1 MNHLIINNQSD
12 SNTKYTRMYHS
23 GQGGYSMKPVIHV
36 GIDVGSTTVK
46 VAALSPYM
54 KLLFGRY
61 ERHMS
66 NIRSATLSLLKE
78 LQSKFSGSRITASI
92 SGSGGMGLAKLMDLP
107 FCQEILAETKAV
119 QTFHPETDVII
130 ELGGEDEKITYL
142 RNGVDQRMN
151 GACAG
156 GTGAFID
163 RMAALLS
170 TDAPGMGKLAAGA
183 KQIHPIASRCGV
195 FAKTDIQALL
205 NEDTSHEDIA
215 LSVFQAV
222 VNQTISGL
230 TCGRPIHGK
239 VCFLGGPLTFQPVLR
254 ERFQKTLDIA
264 DEDMI
269 VPDHGELY
277 VAMGAAVSACH
288 DKPFDLDSWLDKVEK
303 TDDRGL
309 ESVPSL
315 DPLFDSPEEY
325 EEFKERHSRFHAPRG
340 DISQAK
346 GPVWLGIDA
355 GSTTI
360 KAVLLDKDG
369 KILYEFYDSN
379 KGTPLAGAKKILADL
394 YRRLPKGVTICGAGV
409 TGYGEELIKRALSC
423 DVGEVETMAHYRG
436 ARHFLPD
443 VTTILDIGG
452 QDMKCCRIKDGAVDD
467 ILLNESCSS
476 GCGSFLDTFAHS
488 LGMGIEEFSRMALTA
503 KHPADLGSRCTVFMN
518 SRVREAQKN
527 GVSVADIS
535 AGLSYSVIKNAL
547 YKVIRLRNASELG
560 TKVVVQGGTFYN
572 DAVLRAL
579 EKLLDCHVIRPD
591 VAGLMGAYGIALITK
606 DSCDENHRS
615 SLISPEEL
623 DKLSLQNEMKRCP
636 GCGNHCLITITRFN
650 DGRSFVSGNRCER
663 GAAIMLTGKTA
674 PHSALP
680 NIYRWKY
687 DEIWHRR
694 PLSPKEARR
703 GTVGIPRTLNMYEDF
718 PFWHAFFTSL
728 GYRVMTSSEQLRD
741 IPTEAMETI
750 PSYSE
755 CFPAKLAHAHVW
767 DLARRH
773 VDFIW
778 YPCIDKGPD
787 EGSQNSYN
795 CPMVASYPENIQ
807 ANMDEIL
814 TKYKTNFCHPFLPLH
829 SPKNLE
835 RELKKY
841 MKPMGISGDE
851 IRTAIRAGQAA
862 EQDYR
867 KKLCAETKRIL
878 KEIDEKHLIGIVLA
892 GRPYHVDPTVN
903 HSIPDLINQLGMAVL
918 SEDGVSMAGGEF
930 PALRVMNQ
938 WTWHSRLYKAA
949 DYVTRHANLELVEL
963 NSFGCGLDA
972 VVTDQVQEIMTK
984 RNRLYSCLKIDQS
997 LNLGAVRI
1005 RLRSL
1010 KAAIRER
1017 VRTEETVPEIRYDKA
1032 VFTEEMRK
1040 EYTILVPE
1048 LSPIHFPLIEAA
1060 ARSEGYRVK
1069 VLSPIPRDIDTGLSF
1084 VNNDACYPAIITIG
1098 SLMRAL
1104 QSGEYDLNRT
1114 AVMMSQTGGMCRASN
1129 YIGFL
1134 RKALDEAGLSR
1145 IPVISMNNQG
1155 FEPQPG
1161 FKFTASIGIRMMQ
1174 AVIYGDA
1181 LQQCLYRTR
1190 PYEKNPGSAETLCRE
1205 WQQKCAKSLLRHDG
1219 YRTYGRNIANL
1230 VKDFDRLPLSDME
1243 RRPRIGIVGEIYVK
1257 FAPIASNDIVRAIEE
1272 NGGEAETSGML
1283 DFFLYGSLDSR
1294 FQRQHLDGSF
1304 RDDLKN
1310 TFSRYIME
1318 WYRKPL
1324 EKAVKNSKR
1333 FHEIT
1338 SIDKLA
1344 KRASQ
1349 YLSLGNRAG
1358 EGWFLTADMIDLLYH
1373 ECRGVVCLQPFAC
1386 LPNHIT
1392 GEGMV
1397 HKLHT
1402 AYPEAV
1408 FLALDCDASASA
1420 VNQMNRLKLMMSA
1433 LTEKKEEPESFPFV
1447 NQSLSVRKG
1456 RSL

>member
-1 MNHLIINNQSD
+1 
-12 SNTKYTRMYHS
+12 
-23 GQGGYSMKPVIHV
+23 MKPVIHV

-66 NIRSATLSLLKE
+66 NIKTATLSLLKE
-78 LQSKFSGSRITASI
+78 LQSQFSGCRITASI
-92 SGSGGMGLAKLMDLP
+92 SGSGGMGLAKLMGLP

-163 RMAALLS
+163 RMASLLS
-170 TDAPGMGKLAAGA
+170 TDAPGMGKLAARA

-288 DKPFDLDSWLDKVEK
+288 DRPFDLDTWLERVEK
-303 TDDRGL
+303 AGDTYQ
-309 ESVPSL
+309 ETVASL
-315 DPLFDSPEEY
+315 PPLFDSPEEY
-325 EEFKERHSRFHAPRG
+325 QEFKERHSRFHAPRG

-360 KAVLLDKDG
+360 KAVLLDRDG

-394 YRRLPKGVTICGAGV
+394 YRRLPGEAFICGAGV

-488 LGMGIEEFSRMALTA
+488 LGMDIREFSRIALSA

-547 YKVIRLRNASELG
+547 YKVIRLRDASELG

-579 EKLLDCHVIRPD
+579 EKLLNCHVIRPD
-591 VAGLMGAYGIALITK
+591 VAGLMGAYGIALITR
-606 DSCDENHRS
+606 DTCDENHRS
-615 SLISPEEL
+615 TLISLEDL
-623 DKLSLQNEMKRCP
+623 QKLTLKNEMKRCP
-636 GCGNHCLITITRFN
+636 GCGNHCLITISHFN

-674 PHSALP
+674 PHSSLP

-687 DEIWHRR
+687 DAIWRR
-694 PLSPKEARR
+694 KPLSPKEARR

-718 PFWHAFFTSL
+718 PFWHAFFTRL

-787 EGSQNSYN
+787 EGSANSYN

-814 TKYKTNFCHPFLPLH
+814 TKYKTAFYHPFLPLH
-829 SPKNLE
+829 SPKDLA
-835 RELKKY
+835 RELKKALR
-841 MKPMGISGDE
+841 PLGVSGDE
-851 IRTAIRAGQAA
+851 IKSAIRAGQEA
-862 EQDYR
+862 EKDY
-867 KKLCAETKRIL
+867 KAKLLAETKRIL

-930 PALRVMNQ
+930 PELRVMNQ

-949 DYVTRHANLELVEL
+949 DYVTRRSNLELVEL

-1010 KAAIRER
+1010 KAAIKER
-1017 VRTEETVPEIRYDKA
+1017 VRTEDTVPEIHYERA
-1032 VFTEEMRK
+1032 PFTEEMK
-1040 EYTILVPE
+1040 KDYTILVPE
-1048 LSPIHFPLIEAA
+1048 MSPIHFPIIEAA

-1069 VLSPIPRDIDTGLSF
+1069 VLPPVQADIEEGLSF

-1104 QSGEYDLNRT
+1104 RSGEYDPDKT
-1114 AVMMSQTGGMCRASN
+1114 AVMLSQTGGMCRASN

-1134 RKALDEAGLSR
+1134 RRALEEAGLSK
-1145 IPVISMNNQG
+1145 IPVISLNTQG

-1161 FKFTASIGIRMMQ
+1161 FKFTMSMGIRMLQ

-1205 WQQKCAKSLLRHDG
+1205 WQKKCSESLLRNDG
-1219 YRTYGRNIANL
+1219 YRVYKKNIAAM
-1230 VKDFDRLPLSDME
+1230 VKDFDRLPLTDME

-1257 FAPIASNDIVRAIEE
+1257 FSPIASNDIVRAIEE

-1283 DFFLYGSLDSR
+1283 DFFLYGALDAR

-1304 RDDLKN
+1304 KDDLEN
-1310 TFSRYIME
+1310 TFFRYIME

-1338 SIDKLA
+1338 SITKLA

-1373 ECRGVVCLQPFAC
+1373 ECRGVICLQPFAC

-1420 VNQMNRLKLMMSA
+1420 VNQMNRLKLMMSS
-1433 LTEKKEEPESFPFV
+1433 LTEKKENTDTFSFV
-1447 NQSLSVRKG
+1447 NQPLSVRKG
-1456 RSL
+1456 RIL

>member
-1 MNHLIINNQSD
+1 MV
-12 SNTKYTRMYHS
+12 S
-23 GQGGYSMKPVIHV
+23 GAIADLGGYFMKPVIHV

-46 VAALSPYM
+46 VAALSPYL

-61 ERHMS
+61 QRHMS
-66 NIRSATLSLLKE
+66 DIRSATMSLLKE
-78 LQSKFSGSRITASI
+78 LQEKFSGYRITASI
-92 SGSGGMGLAKLMDLP
+92 SGSGGMGLAKLMGLP

-119 QTFHPETDVII
+119 ETFHPDTDVII

-163 RMAALLS
+163 RMASLLS
-170 TDAPGMGKLAAGA
+170 VDAAGLGQLAAKAGR
-183 KQIHPIASRCGV
+183 IYPIASRCGV

-205 NEDTSHEDIA
+205 NEGVSHEDIA
-215 LSVFQAV
+215 LSVFQSV

-230 TCGRPIHGK
+230 TCGRPVHGK
-239 VCFLGGPLTFQPVLR
+239 VAFLGGPLTFQPMLR

-269 VPDHGELY
+269 VPEHGELY
-277 VAMGAAVSACH
+277 VAMGAALSGRH
-288 DKPFDLDSWLDKVEK
+288 DRPMDLDSWLAKVEDAKDVDLGTSK
-303 TDDRGL
+303 TL
-309 ESVPSL
+309 P
-315 DPLFDSPEEY
+315 PLFANEEEY
-325 EEFKERHSRFHAPRG
+325 REFTERHSRFHAPRG
-340 DISQAK
+340 DISKAK
-346 GPVWLGIDA
+346 GSLWLGIDA

-360 KAVLLDKDG
+360 KAVLLDKEG
-369 KILYEFYDSN
+369 RILYEYYSSN
-379 KGTPLAGAKKILADL
+379 KGTPLAGARKILSDL
-394 YRRLPKGVTICGAGV
+394 YSKLPKGAVIAGAGV
-409 TGYGEELIKRALSC
+409 TGYGEELIKRALQA

-467 ILLNESCSS
+467 ILLNEACSS
-476 GCGSFLDTFAHS
+476 GCGSFLDTFAQS
-488 LGMGIEEFSRMALTA
+488 LGMDIKEFSRIALKA
-503 KHPADLGSRCTVFMN
+503 PHPVDLGSRCTVFMN

-547 YKVIRLRNASELG
+547 YKVIRLRKASDLG
-560 TKVVVQGGTFYN
+560 NKIVVQGGTFYN

-579 EKLLDCHVIRPD
+579 EKLLGCHVIRPD

-606 DSCDENHRS
+606 DSCPEGHVS
-615 SLISPEEL
+615 SLVTPEEL
-623 DKLSLQNEMKRCP
+623 KTLSYTNEMKRCP
-636 GCGNHCLITITRFN
+636 GCGNHCMITLTRFN
-650 DGRSFVSGNRCER
+650 DGRAFVSGNRCER

-674 PHSALP
+674 PHSTLP

-687 DEIWHRR
+687 DKIWHRR
-694 PLSPKEARR
+694 PLSPRDAKR
-703 GTVGIPRTLNMYEDF
+703 GTVGIPRTMNMYEDY
-718 PFWHAFFTSL
+718 PFWHAFFTKL
-728 GYRVMTSSEQLRD
+728 GYRVLLSSEQLRD

-755 CFPAKLAHAHVW
+755 CFPAKLAHAHVY
-767 DLARRH
+767 DLARKH

-787 EGSQNSYN
+787 EGSTNSYN

-807 ANMDEIL
+807 ANMDEVL
-814 TKYKTNFCHPFLPLH
+814 SRYKAKFYHPFLPLH
-829 SPKNLE
+829 SKAIFG
-835 RELKKY
+835 RLKKFF
-841 MKPMGISGDE
+841 KPLGIPGSDIE
-851 IRTAIRAGQAA
+851 SAIYAGQAA
-862 EQDYR
+862 EEEYRQDLYR
-867 KKLCAETKRIL
+867 ETKRIL
-878 KEIDEKHLIGIVLA
+878 EEIKEKHLIGIVLA

-918 SEDGVSMAGGEF
+918 SEDGVSMVGGQF
-930 PALRVMNQ
+930 PTLRVMNQ

-949 DYVTRHANLELVEL
+949 DYVTRHSNLELVEL

-972 VVTDQVQEIMTK
+972 VVTDQVQEIMNK
-984 RNRLYSCLKIDQS
+984 RDRLYTCLKIDQS

-1010 KAAIRER
+1010 KSAIKER
-1017 VRTEETVPEIRYDKA
+1017 VEENTKA
-1032 VFTEEMRK
+1032 EPILYPKSAFTEDMK
-1040 EYTILVPE
+1040 KDFTILVPE
-1048 LSPIHFPLIEAA
+1048 MSPIHFPLIEAA
-1060 ARSEGYRVK
+1060 ARSGGYHVK
-1069 VLSPIPRDIDTGLSF
+1069 VLPPVRADIDEGLSC

-1104 QSGEYDLNRT
+1104 KSGEYDLNRT

-1129 YIGFL
+1129 YIGFIH
-1134 RKALDEAGLSR
+1134 KALDEEGLSQ
-1145 IPVISMNNQG
+1145 IPVISLNTHG

-1161 FKFTASIGIRMMQ
+1161 FKFTPGLGIKLIQ
-1174 AVIYGDA
+1174 AVVYGDA

-1190 PYEKNPGSAETLCRE
+1190 PYEKEPGSAETLYRS
-1205 WQQKCAKSLLRHDG
+1205 WQKKAAAAILKGESYHQYKK
-1219 YRTYGRNIANL
+1219 NIASII
-1230 VKDFDRLPLSDME
+1230 KDFDRLPLADVP

-1257 FAPIASNDIVRAIEE
+1257 FSPIASNDIVHAIEA

-1283 DFFLYGSLDSR
+1283 DFFLYGSLDSH
-1294 FQRQHLDGSF
+1294 FQRKEMDGTF
-1304 RDDLKN
+1304 KDDLKG
-1310 TFSRYIME
+1310 TFTRYLIE

-1324 EKAVKNSKR
+1324 EKALKSSKR

-1338 SIDKLA
+1338 SIGKLA

-1392 GEGMV
+1392 GEGMI
-1397 HKLHT
+1397 HKLHS
-1402 AYPEAV
+1402 AYPEAI
-1408 FLALDCDASASA
+1408 FLALDCDASASE
-1420 VNQMNRLKLMMSA
+1420 VNQANRLKLMMNA
-1433 LTEKKEEPESFPFV
+1433 LTEKKETPDDLSF
-1447 NQSLSVRKG
+1447 VRKTMNIRKG
-1456 RSL
+1456 TTL

>member
-1 MNHLIINNQSD
+1 
-12 SNTKYTRMYHS
+12 
-23 GQGGYSMKPVIHV
+23 MKPVIHV

-46 VAALSPYM
+46 VVALSPYL

-66 NIRSATLSLLKE
+66 DIRKATMTLLTELKE
-78 LQSKFSGSRITASI
+78 QFSGYRITASI
-92 SGSGGMGLAKLMDLP
+92 SGSGGMGLAKLMGLP

-119 QTFHPETDVII
+119 KTFHPETDVII

-163 RMAALLS
+163 RMASLLS
-170 TDAPGMGKLAAGA
+170 VDAAGMGKLAEKA
-183 KQIHPIASRCGV
+183 KQIYPIASRCGV

-205 NEDTSHEDIA
+205 NEGTSHEDIA
-215 LSVFQAV
+215 LSVFQSV

-239 VCFLGGPLTFQPVLR
+239 VAFLGGPLTFQPMLR
-254 ERFQKTLDIA
+254 KRFQETLHISE
-264 DEDMI
+264 EDMI

-277 VAMGAAVSACH
+277 VAIGAAVSAMH
-288 DKPFDLDSWLDKVEK
+288 DKPMDLESWLAKVEQEKEVDLGVSK
-303 TDDRGL
+303 TL
-309 ESVPSL
+309 P
-315 DPLFDSPEEY
+315 PLFASDEEY
-325 EEFKERHSRFHAPRG
+325 QAFKKRHGQFHAPRG
-340 DISQAK
+340 DISKAQ

-360 KAVLLDKDG
+360 KAVLLDQDNQ
-369 KILYEFYDSN
+369 ILYEYYSSN
-379 KGTPLAGAKKILADL
+379 KGTPLAGARKILTDL
-394 YRRLPKGVTICGAGV
+394 YEKLPEGVTICGAGV
-409 TGYGEELIKRALSC
+409 TGYGEELIKRALET

-436 ARHFLPD
+436 AKHFLPD

-467 ILLNESCSS
+467 ILLNEACSS
-476 GCGSFLDTFAHS
+476 GCGSFLDTFAQS
-488 LGMGIEEFSRMALTA
+488 LGLDIETFAKMALTA
-503 KHPADLGSRCTVFMN
+503 KHPVDLGSRCTVFMN

-547 YKVIRLRNASELG
+547 YKVIRLRKASDLG
-560 TKVVVQGGTFYN
+560 NKVVVQGGTFYN

-579 EKLLDCHVIRPD
+579 EKLLGCQVIRPD
-591 VAGLMGAYGIALITK
+591 VAGLMGAYGIALITRDK
-606 DSCDENHRS
+606 C
-615 SLISPEEL
+615 PEGHVSTLVTPE
-623 DKLSLQNEMKRCP
+623 KLKTLSYTNEMKRCP
-636 GCGNHCLITITRFN
+636 GCGNHCMITLTKFN
-650 DGRSFVSGNRCER
+650 DGRAFVSGNRCER
-663 GAAIMLTGKTA
+663 GAALMLTGKSA
-674 PHSALP
+674 PHSSLP

-687 DEIWHRR
+687 DAIWHRR
-694 PLSPKEARR
+694 PLSPKQAKR
-703 GTVGIPRTLNMYEDF
+703 GTVGIPRVLNMYEDF
-718 PFWHAFFTSL
+718 PYWHAFFGKL
-728 GYRVMTSSEQLRD
+728 GYRVVTSSEQLRD

-755 CFPAKLAHAHVW
+755 CFPAKLAHAHVA
-767 DLARRH
+767 DLAKH
-773 VDFIW
+773 HPDFIW

-787 EGSQNSYN
+787 EGSTNSYN
-795 CPMVASYPENIQ
+795 CPMVASYPENIE
-807 ANMDEIL
+807 ANMDELL
-814 TKYKTNFCHPFLPLH
+814 TKYQVKLLHPFLPLH
-829 SPKNLE
+829 APRALLGQ
-835 RELKKY
+835 LKQVF
-841 MKPMGISGDE
+841 KPMKISSSE
-851 IRTAIRAGQAA
+851 LLSAMRAGQAA
-862 EQDYR
+862 EKEY
-867 KKLCAETKRIL
+867 KKALYKETVRIL
-878 KEIDEKHLIGIVLA
+878 KEIKDKHLIGIVLA
-892 GRPYHVDPTVN
+892 GRPYHVDPAVN

-918 SEDGVSMAGGEF
+918 SEDGVAMVGGEF
-930 PALRVMNQ
+930 PNLRVMNQ

-949 DYVTRHANLELVEL
+949 DYVTKHNHLELVEL

-984 RNRLYSCLKIDQS
+984 RNRLYTCLKIDQS

-1010 KAAIRER
+1010 KAAIQER
-1017 VRTEETVPEIRYDKA
+1017 LQENTKA
-1032 VFTEEMRK
+1032 EPILYPKAAFTEDMRSDF
-1040 EYTILVPE
+1040 TILVPE
-1048 LSPIHFPLIEAA
+1048 MSPIHFPLVEAA
-1060 ARSEGYRVK
+1060 ARSVGYQVK
-1069 VLSPIPRDIDTGLSF
+1069 VLPPIHEDIDKGLSC

-1104 QSGEYDLNRT
+1104 ESGEYDLNKV
-1114 AVMMSQTGGMCRASN
+1114 AVMLSQTGGMCRASN

-1134 RKALDEAGLSR
+1134 HKALDEAGLSQ
-1145 IPVISMNNQG
+1145 IPVISLNTHG

-1161 FKFTASIGIRMMQ
+1161 FHFSLKLGTRLVQ
-1174 AVIYGDA
+1174 AVVYGDA

-1190 PYEKNPGSAETLCRE
+1190 PYEKVPGSAESLYKTWQKRCRE
-1205 WQQKCAKSLLRHDG
+1205 SILHG
-1219 YRTYGRNIANL
+1219 ESMHNYRKNIANL
-1230 VKDFDRLPLSDME
+1230 VKDFDRLPLNETMP

-1257 FAPIASNDIVRAIEE
+1257 FSPIASNDIVRAIEA

-1283 DFFLYGSLDSR
+1283 DFFLYGSMDSH
-1294 FQRQHLDGSF
+1294 FQRKYMDGTWK
-1304 RDDLKN
+1304 DDLVG
-1310 TFSRYIME
+1310 TFSRYLFE

-1324 EKAVKNSKR
+1324 EKAMKNSKR

-1338 SIDKLA
+1338 SIEKLA
-1344 KRASQ
+1344 KRASA

-1358 EGWFLTADMIDLLYH
+1358 EGWFLTADMIDLLNH
-1373 ECRGVVCLQPFAC
+1373 GCRGVVCLQPFAC

-1397 HKLHT
+1397 HKLRG

-1408 FLALDCDASASA
+1408 FLALDCDASASE
-1420 VNQMNRLKLMMSA
+1420 VNQANRLKLMMNA
-1433 LTEKKEEPESFPFV
+1433 LTEKQDIPQERYLPSTARPIRVK
-1447 NQSLSVRKG
+1447 L
-1456 RSL
+1456 